1 MDIFAAI
8 AGAKASAER
17 NPPLY
22 EDKDTQGVAVIA
34 KCKQFESRAGDN
46 LAVIELSI
54 KEATGKGTAPAPGSI
69 RSLMFGLDKEEDLG
83 RLKTFILR
91 VLGVT
96 EKEVNP
102 QDLADTVRA
111 IFQDQAFAG
120 FRFRYEVRP
129 HTTKK
134 GVLTSVV
141 DFFHVGGQTPEV
153 VAEERKALG
162 V

>member
-1 MDIFAAI
+1 MDIFKAI
-8 AGAKASAER
+8 AAAKASADR

-22 EDKDTQGVAVIA
+22 EDKDTQGIAVIA

-46 LAVIELSI
+46 LAVVEISI
-54 KEATGKGTAPAPGSI
+54 KEASGKGNAPAPGSI
-69 RSLMFGLDKEEDLG
+69 RSIMFGLEKEEDLG

-91 VLGVT
+91 VLGVN
-96 EKEVNP
+96 EKEVSP
-102 QDLADTVRA
+102 EDLADTVKA
-111 IFQDQAFAG
+111 IFTEQAFSG

-141 DFFHVGGQTPEV
+141 DFFHVPGQTPEV
-153 VAEERKALG
+153 VDAERKALG